1 MTSNAFIHC
10 MGYIDRIVAQTIV
23 QSIVP
28 PVSTI
33 SSKKKKNPPAMN
45 EDKSALFNVLFELH
59 AWIVLWQIMFLHI
72 HV

>member
-1 MTSNAFIHC
+1 

-23 QSIVP
+23 QSIIP

-33 SSKKKKNPPAMN
+33 SSKKKKKKIPPEMN

-59 AWIVLWQIMFLHI
+59 A
-72 HV
+72 